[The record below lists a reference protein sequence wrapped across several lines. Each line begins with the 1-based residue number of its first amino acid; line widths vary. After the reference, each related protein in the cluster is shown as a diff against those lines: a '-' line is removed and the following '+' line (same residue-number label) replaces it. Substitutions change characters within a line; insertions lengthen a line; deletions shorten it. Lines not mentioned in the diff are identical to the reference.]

1 MNEMG
6 RPEHRKEFTEARNR
20 LTNSIV
26 KSKKG
31 YIQES
36 IASSSQSQ
44 KALFQC
50 VNELLNKTKKTVLPS
65 NITVDELPDA
75 ICRFFIEKIKQI
87 QKEFV
92 VDDSLVTHEQGIAPH
107 KQKLKTF
114 RPATEDEVR
123 EVLKQTAKKS
133 CSLDPIPAFLLM
145 ECTEEL
151 LPVITR
157 IINLSLSTSHV
168 PTALKTAVVTPVLKK
183 PTADPDELTNFRPVS
198 NLPFLVKLLE
208 KVVSRRLKDHKTEN
222 ELYEHTQSAYRA
234 GHSMETALLKV
245 QNDIL
250 RAIDTGHC
258 VFLVLLDLSAAFD
271 TVAHHILLERMKT
284 KFGVV
289 ENAHEWLASYLK
301 DRTQSVF
308 VSGSSSSPV
317 PLTCGVP
324 QGSVLGPDLFSDYS
338 SPAAA
343 IIRSYKVSV
352 HCYADDTQLYRAF
365 TPGEDELEVLGQME
379 QCISE
384 LRNWMS
390 RNMLKLNDDKTEF
403 IILGTDVSLKK
414 VKIESIKV
422 GNHEI
427 KTVESVR
434 NIGAMFDKRMKM
446 KAQVK
451 HMCKGAWHNIHSI
464 GKIRQYLTQDQT
476 KTVVHAHV
484 ISKLDNNNSLLTGI
498 PQYVRRRLQLAQNAA
513 AKLVTDLRKFDHVTG
528 AMKELHWLP
537 IEKRVIFKC
546 LLIAYKALNGTGPSY
561 IREMLP
567 LAKVYREGLRSS
579 DDPLRLEE
587 SRTKLITYGDRAFS
601 IATVKTWNDLPL
613 DIRMAKTV
621 DIFISKL
628 KTHFFQIV
636 YG

>member
-1 MNEMG
+1 M
-6 RPEHRKEFTEARNR
+6 
-20 LTNSIV
+20 
-26 KSKKG
+26 
-31 YIQES
+31 
-36 IASSSQSQ
+36 
-44 KALFQC
+44 
-50 VNELLNKTKKTVLPS
+50 
-65 NITVDELPDA
+65 
-75 ICRFFIEKIKQI
+75 
-87 QKEFV
+87 
-92 VDDSLVTHEQGIAPH
+92 
-107 KQKLKTF
+107 
-114 RPATEDEVR
+114 
-123 EVLKQTAKKS
+123 
-133 CSLDPIPAFLLM
+133 
-145 ECTEEL
+145 
-151 LPVITR
+151 
-157 IINLSLSTSHV
+157 
-168 PTALKTAVVTPVLKK
+168 
-183 PTADPDELTNFRPVS
+183 
-198 NLPFLVKLLE
+198 
-208 KVVSRRLKDHKTEN
+208 
-222 ELYEHTQSAYRA
+222 
-234 GHSMETALLKV
+234 
-245 QNDIL
+245 
-250 RAIDTGHC
+250 
-258 VFLVLLDLSAAFD
+258 
-271 TVAHHILLERMKT
+271 
-284 KFGVV
+284 
-289 ENAHEWLASYLK
+289 
-301 DRTQSVF
+301 
-308 VSGSSSSPV
+308 
-317 PLTCGVP
+317 
-324 QGSVLGPDLFSDYS
+324 LGPDLFSDYS

-343 IIRSYKVSV
+343 IIRSFKVSV

-427 KTVESVR
+427 KAVESVR

-451 HMCKGAWHNIHSI
+451 HMCKGAWYNIHSI

-561 IREMLP
+561 IKEMLP

-579 DDPLRLEE
+579 DDPLRIEE
-587 SRTKLITYGDRAFS
+587 SYYKSSSVCLFVCLSVCSLSPPRSFDRS
-601 IATVKTWNDLPL
+601 SPNLVGVCRWTLELPL
-613 DIRMAKTV
+613 RGS
-621 DIFISKL
+621 FSKRS
-628 KTHFFQIV
+628 TGHFHFPLYYICTSLMPHAATAPLACSCRV
-636 YG
+636 